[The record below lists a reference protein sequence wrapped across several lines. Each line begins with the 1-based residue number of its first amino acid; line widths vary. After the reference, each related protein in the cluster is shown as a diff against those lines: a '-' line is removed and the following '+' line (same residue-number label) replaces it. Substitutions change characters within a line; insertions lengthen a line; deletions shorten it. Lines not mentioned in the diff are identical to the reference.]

1 MELPGGSVAFDGGI
15 GVGVEAG
22 GESCRLA
29 VVDDLDGSR
38 RRCVGVVAQGDGFA
52 DEHGVDLVETP
63 VEAQRAVFH
72 HAAFGLEEE
81 EVVEVG
87 GGVEVAHVVPGERPL
102 VERGAPVKSAMG
114 RLVVLALDPGP
125 QGTVQCVEAG
135 GGLGGEVAQPGGAL
149 ANGRLIADGTP
160 DTVREDPEV
169 IEAYLGG

>member
-1 MELPGGSVAFDGGI
+1 MTV
-15 GVGVEAG
+15 
-22 GESCRLA
+22 
-29 VVDDLDGSR
+29 
-38 RRCVGVVAQGDGFA
+38 A

-102 VERGAPVKSAMG
+102 VERGAPVEAAMG

-125 QGTVQCVEAG
+125 
-135 GGLGGEVAQPGGAL
+135 
-149 ANGRLIADGTP
+149 
-160 DTVREDPEV
+160 
-169 IEAYLGG
+169 